1 MRGFMQKI
9 SDKIYPHGHS
19 TVKAIKQE
27 VLTMGYHTRETNTVP
42 CGYHELN
49 PEMEAL
55 LAEYLEDGK
64 RKGLQESSIHLHDKI
79 GHYFLS
85 ALADTGCA
93 APQAMN
99 AQNGQRQM
107 VPFTHPDIPQICISG
122 QTYRQ
127 GLQRHRSSF
136 QEAAAV
142 PFCLYNR
149 RNPEN

>member
-1 MRGFMQKI
+1 MAKKWGILIKKESESLIFTGLEIPR
-9 SDKIYPHGHS
+9 DY
-19 TVKAIKQE
+19 AIKQE

-99 AQNGQRQM
+99 AQNGQR
-107 VPFTHPDIPQICISG
+107 
-122 QTYRQ
+122 
-127 GLQRHRSSF
+127 
-136 QEAAAV
+136 
-142 PFCLYNR
+142 
-149 RNPEN
+149 

>member
-1 MRGFMQKI
+1 M
-9 SDKIYPHGHS
+9 
-19 TVKAIKQE
+19 
-27 VLTMGYHTRETNTVP
+27 P

-99 AQNGQRQM
+99 AQNVGAR
-107 VPFTHPDIPQICISG
+107 V
-122 QTYRQ
+122 
-127 GLQRHRSSF
+127 
-136 QEAAAV
+136 
-142 PFCLYNR
+142 
-149 RNPEN
+149 

>member
-1 MRGFMQKI
+1 
-9 SDKIYPHGHS
+9 
-19 TVKAIKQE
+19 
-27 VLTMGYHTRETNTVP
+27 MGYHTRETNTVP

-99 AQNGQRQM
+99 AQNVGAR
-107 VPFTHPDIPQICISG
+107 V
-122 QTYRQ
+122 
-127 GLQRHRSSF
+127 
-136 QEAAAV
+136 
-142 PFCLYNR
+142 
-149 RNPEN
+149 

>member
-1 MRGFMQKI
+1 MQKI

-99 AQNGQRQM
+99 AQNVGAACLM
-107 VPFTHPDIPQICISG
+107 V
-122 QTYRQ
+122 
-127 GLQRHRSSF
+127 SSKWYLSHIRTLWG
-136 QEAAAV
+136 V
-142 PFCLYNR
+142 K
-149 RNPEN
+149 